1 MKRENM
7 LEFETK
13 IFKEFNKNWAL
24 LTAGDMDQRNSMT
37 VSWGFM
43 GTLWN
48 KNCVIVFV
56 RPQRHTFKL
65 IEESAYFT
73 LSFMGE
79 EYKKE
84 MAFMG
89 RNSGRDIDKYK
100 ETGLIPVYDG
110 DTFSSYIKDSK
121 FVLKCKTIYS
131 DYLKEDKFI
140 DQSLLSHYDVD
151 LKDYHKFYIA
161 EVVSLLV
168 PEDEA

>member
-1 MKRENM
+1 MKRMNM
-7 LEFETK
+7 NEFNCE

-24 LTAGDMDQRNSMT
+24 LTAGDMDNRNTMT

-48 KNCVIVFV
+48 KNCVVVFV
-56 RPQRHTFKL
+56 RPQRHTFHL
-65 IEESAYFT
+65 MEESAYFT

-79 EYKKE
+79 EYRKE
-84 MAFMG
+84 MVFMG
-89 RNSGRDIDKYK
+89 RNSGRDVDKYK

-110 DTFSSYIKDSK
+110 DTFSSYIKNSK
-121 FVLKCKTIYS
+121 YVMKCKTLYS
-131 DYLKEDKFI
+131 DFLNEENFFDKE
-140 DQSLLSHYDVD
+140 LLHHYDIN

-168 PEDEA
+168 SEDEA